1 MRTPPISLA
10 RVASQHHGQLPMST
24 VACAGAVPKLPTV
37 AHPADLSSPYKGVT
51 VSL

>member
-1 MRTPPISLA
+1 MFLA
-10 RVASQHHGQLPMST
+10 LVASQHRGQLPMGL
-24 VACAGAVPKLPTV
+24 VACSGAVPKLPTV

>member
-1 MRTPPISLA
+1 MRTPPIFLA
-10 RVASQHHGQLPMST
+10 RVASHHRAQLPMRT
-24 VACAGAVPKLPTV
+24 VACSGAVPKLPTV